1 MAEEVRGMLD
11 DAKIYECNMHRMYLK
26 YAEVAEKEGYVNISR
41 LFKALAEAKKIHL
54 KFFFRVLHGREIES
68 SDYSNIPEE
77 EFLIGNTLQNIE
89 NALKMEAH
97 EERIAYANGMKKSLQ
112 AQQAGAF
119 IMFNQAKLSEESHKE
134 VLQNALKAIKSGK
147 DLEIKTGIFVCP
159 NCGYITIDRA
169 PGHCPVC
176 GIPGNQFIKF

>member
-11 DAKIYECNMHRMYLK
+11 DAKKYECNMHRMYLK
-26 YAEVAEKEGYVNISR
+26 YAKIAEREGYVNISR

-54 KFFFRVLHGREIES
+54 KFFFRILHGREIES
-68 SDYSNIPEE
+68 SDYSDIPEE
-77 EFLIGNTLQNIE
+77 EFSVEDTLRNLE
-89 NALKMEAH
+89 NALEMEIH
-97 EERIAYANGMKKSLQ
+97 EERIAYSNGMKKSLK

-119 IMFNQAKLSEESHKE
+119 IMFNQAKLSEESHRDAIKK
-134 VLQNALKAIKSGK
+134 ALEAIKSGK

-159 NCGYITIDRA
+159 NCGYLTIDRA

-176 GIPGNQFIKF
+176 GIPGNQFLKF